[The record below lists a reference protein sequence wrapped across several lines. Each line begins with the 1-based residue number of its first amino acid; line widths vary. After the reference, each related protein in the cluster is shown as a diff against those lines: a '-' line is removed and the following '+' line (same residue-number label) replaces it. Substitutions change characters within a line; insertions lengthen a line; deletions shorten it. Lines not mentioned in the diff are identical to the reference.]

1 MVYEKKYWLFDV
13 SFAFGLNYFTLRLP
27 PPRRTPPLLPRGA
40 ARPTPCP
47 LFLVRIARRRCLLI
61 THTSFIGPKP
71 SAVAQAF
78 IVAGWQPRTLLR
90 SSNIIVDSFR
100 EHLES
105 GERARPPSL
114 AHSLKCLAPDLVV
127 VGCSHLCS
135 HSRMAHPIYSRKKK
149 VQIVIVQIFS

>member
-1 MVYEKKYWLFDV
+1 MVYEKKYWFDGC
-13 SFAFGLNYFTLRLP
+13 FAFGLNYFILLLP
-27 PPRRTPPLLPRGA
+27 PPRRTPPLLPPGA

-47 LFLVRIARRRCLLI
+47 LFLVRIARHRCLLI

-71 SAVAQAF
+71 SAAAPAF

-105 GERARPPSL
+105 GARARPQSL
-114 AHSLKCLAPDLVV
+114 ERSLKCLAPDLVV